1 MDASQV
7 LQKKSWLVA
16 SLASWFLV
24 LVGFFGGSTILAA
37 DFAVDKGSKMY
48 SFTAGFINAGG
59 DLYANSQDN
68 SANIILI
75 MPSWA
80 YFVRSNFG
88 FGGDLLMLHYTQ
100 GGSGLTTLGLGPKV
114 AYFFGGEESK
124 FHPFLTTGVYYIS
137 NTLES
142 GNIEY
147 TITGSR
153 LKFGGGMNFLVS
165 PHLGILM
172 EVSYNLD
179 NLKEKDAK
187 ESQSGNMLIIS
198 IGLAGFSF

>member
-1 MDASQV
+1 MDAPQL

-16 SLASWFLV
+16 SLAAWFLV

-37 DFAVDKGSKMY
+37 DFAVDKGSNMF

-59 DLYANSQDN
+59 ELYENSKGN
-68 SANIILI
+68 SSTIILV

-80 YFVRSNFG
+80 HFVQSNLG
-88 FGGDLLMLHYTQ
+88 FGGDLLLMHQTQ
-100 GGSGLTTLGLGPKV
+100 GESGITTLGVGPKAV
-114 AYFFGGEESK
+114 YFFGREESK
-124 FHPFLTTGVYYIS
+124 IYPFLTLGVYYIS
-137 NTLES
+137 NTQEYGSFDFTVS
-142 GNIEY
+142 G
-147 TITGSR
+147 TR
-153 LKFGGGMNFLVS
+153 LKFGGGTNFLVS

-179 NLKEKDAK
+179 NLKAENAK
-187 ESQSGNMLIIS
+187 ESQSGNMLIVS